1 VTTNGARRG
10 RFAPRIVGTG
20 LLALSAALVVFG
32 TVAFLAGHGGG
43 GFLTTAAVAA
53 PVGALLWRVGSAR
66 GEPSRREA
74 LLSVLLL
81 WLVVP
86 VVGAWPYVADGGMS
100 VVDALFESM
109 SGFTATGATAL
120 SDFGAFGPELFL
132 WRAFSQWVGGIGII
146 VLFIAVFPQLAIAG
160 RQLFFAETPGPTEH
174 RLTPRLR
181 NTASAVMVVYASLTV
196 AAILAYLATGLGPY
210 DALAHALTTVA
221 AAGFSPE
228 ARSFEGFGAG
238 PQWVA
243 IVFMTLAGVNF
254 ALQSRAFAGR
264 PRTLLN
270 DAEFRTY
277 LAIALTAGLALAW
290 LIRGDT
296 AGGLEALRHGLF
308 QSLSILTTT
317 GYASVDYATWS
328 SSAQAILV
336 LLMFVGGSAGSAAGG
351 VKVVRLM
358 IAGKNTAREV
368 RRALHPR
375 AILPLRVGA
384 RTVPD
389 EVLRAVAAFL
399 TLYAALFVAIAT
411 ALALQGLDFTTAFTA
426 AIATL
431 GNVGPGLGMVGPM
444 GSYGDLPAASRVL
457 LTFAMYAGR
466 LEVVA
471 VFVVFTPDWWKVP
484 RGVRSR
490 LWGWA
495 FGRRAGG

>member
-1 VTTNGARRG
+1 VATKGKGRG

-20 LLALSAALVVFG
+20 LVAQSAALAVFGGVAWLTGHGGAGFLSAA
-32 TVAFLAGHGGG
+32 
-43 GFLTTAAVAA
+43 AVAG
-53 PVGALLWRVGSAR
+53 PVGALLWRVGSAH

-86 VVGAWPYVADGGMS
+86 IVGAWPYVADGGMS
-100 VVDALFESM
+100 LVDALFEST

-120 SDFGAFGPELFL
+120 SDFADFGPDLFL

-181 NTASAVMVVYASLTV
+181 NTASAVMVVYAGLTV
-196 AAILAYLATGLGPY
+196 AAIVAYLATGLGPY

-243 IVFMTLAGVNF
+243 IVFMSLAGANF

-290 LIRGDT
+290 LIRDDS
-296 AGGLEALRHGLF
+296 ASGLEALRHGLF

-317 GYASVDYATWS
+317 GYASVDYALWS

-351 VKVVRLM
+351 IKVVRLM

-375 AILPLRVGA
+375 AVLPLRIGA
-384 RTVPD
+384 RAVPD

-399 TLYAALFVAIAT
+399 TLYVALFIAIAT
-411 ALALQGLDFTTAFTA
+411 VLAVQGLDFTTAFTA
-426 AIATL
+426 AIASL

-444 GSYGDLPAASRVL
+444 ASYGDLPTASKAL

-490 LWGWA
+490 LWDGA
-495 FGRRAGG
+495 FGRRSG